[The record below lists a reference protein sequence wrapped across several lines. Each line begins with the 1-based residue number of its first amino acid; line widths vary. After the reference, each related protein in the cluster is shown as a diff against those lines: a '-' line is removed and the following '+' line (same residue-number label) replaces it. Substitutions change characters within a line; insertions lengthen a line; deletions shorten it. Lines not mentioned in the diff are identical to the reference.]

1 MLTVHGAV
9 TLDVAPSTRCAQC
22 TWLAG
27 ERSVR
32 RLVVPLTAARV
43 RAMRPELMQY
53 TQRNAVSVLFQLR
66 YAASD
71 VRVGELVHKAF

>member
-1 MLTVHGAV
+1 MVAVHDAV
-9 TLDVAPSTRCAQC
+9 IVGFAPSTSCAHG
-22 TWLAG
+22 TRLTG

-43 RAMRPELMQY
+43 RAMRPELKQY

-71 VRVGELVHKAF
+71 GRVGEVFRKTI

>member
-1 MLTVHGAV
+1 MVAVHRAV
-9 TLDVAPSTRCAQC
+9 TLEVAPSTTCMQC
-22 TWLAG
+22 TRLTG

>member
-1 MLTVHGAV
+1 MVTVHGAV
-9 TLDVAPSTRCAQC
+9 TLAVAASTTSRQC
-22 TWLAG
+22 TCAAG

-32 RLVVPLTAARV
+32 RLAVHLSAARV

-53 TQRNAVSVLFQLR
+53 THRNAESVLFQLR

-71 VRVGELVHKAF
+71 GRVGEVYRKTI